1 MEKTILNGIKLQ
13 MSQIFTDE
21 GRVFPVTLVKVE
33 TGLTDEMLN
42 KSVDLIGT
50 SKGKGFTGAMKRWGF
65 AGLQATRG
73 QSTFPRSAGSIGS
86 QTPGRVY
93 KGKKMAG
100 HKGNKRITVK
110 ASKILKLNIENNE
123 VMVLGPIPGARN
135 SKVQIRIN

>member
-1 MEKTILNGIKLQ
+1 

-21 GRVFPVTLVKVE
+21 GKVFPVTVVRVE
-33 TGLTDEMLN
+33 DSLNEDLLN
-42 KSVDLIGT
+42 KTVDLIGT

-110 ASKILKLNIENNE
+110 ASKILSLNIETKE
-123 VMVLGPIPGARN
+123 VMVLGPVPGARN
-135 SKVQIRIN
+135 SKVQIRVK

>member
-33 TGLTDEMLN
+33 SGLTDEMLN

-110 ASKILKLNIENNE
+110 ASKILRLNIENNE

>member
-1 MEKTILNGIKLQ
+1 

-42 KSVDLIGT
+42 KFVDLIGT
-50 SKGKGFTGAMKRWGF
+50 SQGKGFTGAMKRWGF